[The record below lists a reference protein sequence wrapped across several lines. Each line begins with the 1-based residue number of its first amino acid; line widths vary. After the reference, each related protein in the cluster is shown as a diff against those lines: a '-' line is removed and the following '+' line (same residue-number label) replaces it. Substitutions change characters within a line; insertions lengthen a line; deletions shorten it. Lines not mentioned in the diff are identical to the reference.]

1 MLDVSLIFKI
11 AGVAILLVVIDR
23 VLEVSKKEQFAT
35 LANLVGLIII
45 MMMVVNLVSELFNSV
60 KAMFQL

>member
-23 VLEVSKKEQFAT
+23 VLEVSGKQQFAT

>member
-1 MLDVSLIFKI
+1 LLDVSLIFKI

-23 VLEVSKKEQFAT
+23 VLEVSGKQQFAT